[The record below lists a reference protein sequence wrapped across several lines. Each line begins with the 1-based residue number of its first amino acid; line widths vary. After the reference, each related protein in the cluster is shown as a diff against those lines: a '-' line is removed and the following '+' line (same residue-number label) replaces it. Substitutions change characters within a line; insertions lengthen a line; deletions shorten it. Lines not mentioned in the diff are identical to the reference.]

1 MQRKLAVLVDGS
13 GFIYRAFYGMPPFT
27 APDGTP
33 VGAVYGFCTMLLNL
47 LEQHR
52 SDLFCVILDSGRKTF
67 RTEIYKDYK
76 ANRGET
82 PQELKVQFPLLRE
95 ACDAFGIPTV
105 EKHGFEADDIIAT
118 YAVDL
123 ESKGFDVRIIS
134 SDKDLMQL
142 VTENITMFDPLKNR
156 VVGINE
162 VIEKYGVPPAKM
174 TYLQALMGD
183 TSDNVPGVKGIGP
196 KTAAKLLQTYETLDG
211 IFENSQYISAKI
223 REKLLTSRAEAEIS
237 LKLVTLCRDIDI
249 ARNYDELVV
258 NSDINKLIQFFDKCN
273 FSSLKRKIAHKLPSK
288 TTETRAL
295 SLIYSAEDLRNF
307 FQLNRVTK
315 FSFCTTS
322 LGESHYAIALCS
334 PKAVTCCI
342 FTYPFDSYSAFS
354 AISEVLHEYFANPNI
369 HKIGFFRDSHLFNYS
384 QMRNYDDIGLM
395 SYLLH
400 GIVSDNIGS
409 VFQDSSAPI
418 CNSNFSTICDTKQ
431 LCSLAEL
438 LFDYCDTYKEQL
450 RESGLYSVYENIDLP
465 LFFVLRNMEK
475 CGIKISPEKLQNLE
489 NLLADKIEELEKQ
502 IYTHA
507 GCRFK
512 IASVKQLREVLFEK
526 LQLPMPKKNSVDIES
541 LEEISAYSPVPQL
554 VIEWRKLS
562 KLIST
567 YTSALL
573 GLMDHATYRVHTT
586 FNMTSTVTG
595 RLSSSNP
602 NLQNI
607 PVRTEIGKQIK
618 NAFISKTG
626 YKLLSFDY
634 SQIEL
639 RVLAHLANVRLLQEA
654 FQLEIDV
661 HTATAANIFCMPV
674 DSVTEEMR
682 TKAKAI
688 NFGILYGMSAFRLSN
703 ILHVSLQDAKTY
715 LESYYSK
722 YPEIIEYKQSLL
734 DCAKGKGYVETITKR
749 RCYIKDISSSNYV
762 LRQFSERQAVNAAI
776 QGSAAD
782 IVKIAMIE
790 VSKHLENLHSSMLLQ
805 IHDELVLETEND
817 YTHQTINT
825 VSNILQN
832 VVPLSVPLTVHVNC
846 GETL

>member
-1 MQRKLAVLVDGS
+1 M
-13 GFIYRAFYGMPPFT
+13 
-27 APDGTP
+27 
-33 VGAVYGFCTMLLNL
+33 
-47 LEQHR
+47 
-52 SDLFCVILDSGRKTF
+52 
-67 RTEIYKDYK
+67 
-76 ANRGET
+76 
-82 PQELKVQFPLLRE
+82 
-95 ACDAFGIPTV
+95 
-105 EKHGFEADDIIAT
+105 
-118 YAVDL
+118 
-123 ESKGFDVRIIS
+123 
-134 SDKDLMQL
+134 
-142 VTENITMFDPLKNR
+142 
-156 VVGINE
+156 
-162 VIEKYGVPPAKM
+162 
-174 TYLQALMGD
+174 
-183 TSDNVPGVKGIGP
+183 
-196 KTAAKLLQTYETLDG
+196 
-211 IFENSQYISAKI
+211 
-223 REKLLTSRAEAEIS
+223 
-237 LKLVTLCRDIDI
+237 
-249 ARNYDELVV
+249 
-258 NSDINKLIQFFDKCN
+258 
-273 FSSLKRKIAHKLPSK
+273 
-288 TTETRAL
+288 
-295 SLIYSAEDLRNF
+295 
-307 FQLNRVTK
+307 
-315 FSFCTTS
+315 
-322 LGESHYAIALCS
+322 
-334 PKAVTCCI
+334 
-342 FTYPFDSYSAFS
+342 
-354 AISEVLHEYFANPNI
+354 
-369 HKIGFFRDSHLFNYS
+369 
-384 QMRNYDDIGLM
+384 
-395 SYLLH
+395 
-400 GIVSDNIGS
+400 
-409 VFQDSSAPI
+409 
-418 CNSNFSTICDTKQ
+418 
-431 LCSLAEL
+431 
-438 LFDYCDTYKEQL
+438 
-450 RESGLYSVYENIDLP
+450 
-465 LFFVLRNMEK
+465 
-475 CGIKISPEKLQNLE
+475 
-489 NLLADKIEELEKQ
+489 
-502 IYTHA
+502 
-507 GCRFK
+507 
-512 IASVKQLREVLFEK
+512 KQLREVLFEK

-626 YKLLSFDY
+626 CKLLSFDY

-776 QGSAAD
+776 QGSASD